1 MLQTAHTFEHTPK
14 NQKTR
19 KSLFI
24 NELRGNFVVPPGSF
38 RFYFV
43 LFVFL

>member
-1 MLQTAHTFEHTPK
+1 MLQTAHTFKHTPK

-24 NELRGNFVVPPGSF
+24 NELRDNFVEPKGVK
-38 RFYFV
+38 
-43 LFVFL
+43 